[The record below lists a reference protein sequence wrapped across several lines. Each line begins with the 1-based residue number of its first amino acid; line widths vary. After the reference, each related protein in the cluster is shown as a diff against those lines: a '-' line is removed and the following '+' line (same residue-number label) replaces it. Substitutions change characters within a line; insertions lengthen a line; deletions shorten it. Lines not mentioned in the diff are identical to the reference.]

1 MASSTETVRR
11 STFKQKTSYAMRTGL
26 LENRSRHVDTRPIW
40 VRLSDYLP
48 LILPYG
54 LLAIGVL
61 LLFVPA
67 WSYFIF
73 LLALVLML
81 WMLFIQFDY
90 LVSAP
95 LNGRRNGIV
104 NWQKGVA
111 YLLLGYDLLFHRQLW
126 IEVDRETRMLFISGT
141 TGSGKTVTLNS
152 MLLQAGIQGHLP
164 KGAPIMVTDGKGSI
178 KGLYEWLFYM
188 VRTGRLHD
196 IRILNFLTAGKKQ
209 NPDAMLDDDHSSNK
223 FNPFSVLNADESR
236 GLIMSF
242 GRSSE
247 GGNSEFFRDRASTM
261 CGGVFE
267 PLCYKR
273 DVLGEPLDVSVIQRF
288 TELRNMFQ
296 LAASKDLPD
305 KYLKP
310 LREYLKTLN
319 GVDDSHFQME
329 IDQGFEINQK
339 AEEQHTYNRSML
351 SKTINEMA
359 ESLGHI
365 FCSVGSDINLRNAF
379 MHGQAVFVLLPT
391 IEKEPD
397 AMAELGRMTIGSLR
411 PALSPL
417 LGYKVQGSYGETVK
431 SLPSNRT
438 IPIRLYFDEVLNYY
452 VKGIS
457 GFLSLLRSV
466 NVSLVL
472 MGQSLKGIYD
482 AGESEGRQSL
492 ANLNN
497 KLMFSTQDVY
507 ETMDLIEKSVG
518 KTTATH
524 LSQMH
529 SEAWGGYRN
538 SEQLNLAEESIVNA
552 RDMAGA
558 DPMEG
563 LYLFRSD
570 IIPFKSSTLF
580 PDESRDGELD
590 FFRLNL
596 FAELREP
603 DSDELE
609 RVSAMISVFN
619 EVRDGSFSGEP
630 PAVSTSTIIQDFA
643 QRLSAKRAAAER
655 FGTAYDNPLYMVAF
669 TLVDDLLED
678 DEVDYQA
685 QRNALVQASS
695 LQRQQSSSSYQASTI
710 ILADEEDVQVVDS
723 AEVYGTVNFTSEHP
737 DSSSSN
743 ERPDSAIS
751 LRSQHEDDHS
761 PEAMMKRSQAAIGMT
776 VDPMAQLGL
785 YNDSYP
791 DDLDV
796 RNATSVENGSI
807 EDMPTQG
814 ELGFDGE
821 LDVAEDREFNPTE
834 IAYPVTDVFSSPSD
848 RRDTGSLGH
857 LLVQG
862 AEREALLDSLD
873 GRAVP
878 FGRMAATSATRE
890 DDSASAATSDSDEY
904 QSAISDRVELASK
917 RSSTRSSGDSATSDA
932 FILGNAPAVQE
943 LINDAQT
950 VTGVDMTQVQNELLD
965 TEHYAEEPTPVVLTK
980 EEQEAYVEHVTNQLM
995 TDMFR

>member
-1 MASSTETVRR
+1 MASSTETIRR
-11 STFKQKTSYAMRTGL
+11 STFKQKTSYAMRAGL
-26 LENRSRHVDTRPIW
+26 LDNRSRHVDTRPIW
-40 VRLSDYLP
+40 VKLSDYLP
-48 LILPYG
+48 LILPYC

-61 LLFVPA
+61 ILFVPA
-67 WSYFIF
+67 LSYFIF

-95 LNGRRNGIV
+95 LNARRNGIV

-111 YLLLGYDLLFHRQLW
+111 FLLLGYDLLFHRQLW

-152 MLLQAGIQGHLP
+152 MLLQTGIQGHFP
-164 KGAPIMVTDGKGSI
+164 KGAPVMVTDGKGSI

-507 ETMDLIEKSVG
+507 ETMDLIEKAVG
-518 KTTATH
+518 KTTATR

-538 SEQLNLAEESIVNA
+538 SEQLNLAEESIINA

-563 LYLFRSD
+563 LYLFRGD

-580 PDESRDGELD
+580 PDDRRDGELD

-609 RVSAMISVFN
+609 RVSAMISVSN
-619 EVRDGSFSGEP
+619 EVRGGSFSGEP
-630 PAVSTSTIIQDFA
+630 PAASSSAIIQDFA
-643 QRLSAKRAAAER
+643 KRLSTKRTAAER
-655 FGTAYDNPLYMVAF
+655 FATAYDNPLYVIAF

-678 DEVDYQA
+678 DEADYQA
-685 QRNALVQASS
+685 QREELVQASAA
-695 LQRQQSSSSYQASTI
+695 QHQQSSSSYHASTVI
-710 ILADEEDVQVVDS
+710 HADEDDVQVVDS
-723 AEVYGTVNFTSEHP
+723 ADVYRSASSTTDQHALT
-737 DSSSSN
+737 DSTGQHESGL
-743 ERPDSAIS
+743 PP
-751 LRSQHEDDHS
+751 RSQHEDDHS
-761 PEAMMKRSQAAIGMT
+761 PEAMMKRSQAAIGMA
-776 VDPMAQLGL
+776 VDPMSQLGL
-785 YNDSYP
+785 YDDADLNDADESHP
-791 DDLDV
+791 K
-796 RNATSVENGSI
+796 SVGVESGA
-807 EDMPTQG
+807 DAPTQG
-814 ELGFDGE
+814 ELGFD
-821 LDVAEDREFNPTE
+821 RESDTHDANVSDIDEPTQ
-834 IAYPVTDVFSSPSD
+834 PVTDVFASQSAPD
-848 RRDTGSLGH
+848 AGGSLGH
-857 LLVQG
+857 LFVQG
-862 AEREALLDSLD
+862 AEREALLDTID
-873 GRAVP
+873 GRALP
-878 FGRMAATSATRE
+878 FGRMAPPADTHE
-890 DDSASAATSDSDEY
+890 DETKGDTASDSDERHDFTG
-904 QSAISDRVELASK
+904 DRGTSEAK
-917 RSSTRSSGDSATSDA
+917 TSSTRSSSESATSDA
-932 FILGNAPAVQE
+932 FVLGNAPAVQE
-943 LINDAQT
+943 LLKDAQS
-950 VTGVDMTQVQNELLD
+950 VTGTDMTQVQNELLD
-965 TEHYAEEPTPVVLTK
+965 TEQYAEEPTPTVLTK

-995 TDMFR
+995 DDMFR